1 MITHPDKLLFPG
13 DGITK
18 GELWAYYE
26 AAAPVLLPH
35 LRGRPLTLERYPAG
49 IEAKGFIQKDVSR
62 GFPDWLVRVEVPK
75 KDGVLHQVLVD
86 DERSLAW
93 IVNQNTITPHV
104 PVSRQPQLE
113 VPDLCV
119 FDLDPSR
126 EDPAALR
133 SAALGVRDL
142 LVELGLSSWV
152 KTSGSKGFHIVVPL
166 DGQASFEQVWR
177 FSHGA
182 GALLVKRHPEL
193 FTQEFLKVE
202 RGNRI
207 LIDTGR
213 NGFGATVAVAY
224 AVRPKP
230 GAPVSAPCSWAEIES
245 GQIAPRSIVLR
256 SLRARL
262 DQSGDV
268 WAGLYDQGQ
277 SLHAALARLE
287 GQLTPE
293 DWLESHAAVVRRP
306 KPRKRTTKRPRKA

>member
-1 MITHPDKLLFPG
+1 MITHPDKVLFPS

-26 AAAPVLLPH
+26 AASPVLLPH

-49 IEAKGFIQKDVSR
+49 IAAKGFIQKDVSR

-75 KDGVLHQVLVD
+75 RDGVLHQVLVE
-86 DERSLAW
+86 DERSLGW
-93 IVNQNTITPHV
+93 IVNQNTITPHA
-104 PVSRQPQLE
+104 PVSRLPALE
-113 VPDLCV
+113 RPDLCV
-119 FDLDPSR
+119 FDLDPSCD
-126 EDPAALR
+126 DPGALR
-133 SAALGVRDL
+133 SAALAVRDL
-142 LVELGLSSWV
+142 LLELGLSSWV

-182 GALLVKRHPEL
+182 GALLVKRFPES
-193 FTQEFLKVE
+193 FTQEFLKAE
-202 RGNRI
+202 RGDRI

-213 NGFGATVAVAY
+213 NGFGATVAAAY

-230 GAPVSAPCSWAEIES
+230 GAPISAPCSWAEIES

-256 SLRARL
+256 GLRTRL

-268 WAGLYDQGQ
+268 WAGLYDQAQ

-293 DWLESHAAVVRRP
+293 DWVESQAAVVRRP
-306 KPRKRTTKRPRKA
+306 KPRKRPKNS